1 MVKLWLPQAVFGYK
15 CKIEARSEE
24 KENPRIL
31 SMRAYQ
37 NISIKKNLIAGEGNR
52 LRSHWKLV
60 SQEDKTPIG
69 VPESVAYT
77 LECRSSDSEFTE
89 TRC

>member
-1 MVKLWLPQAVFGYK
+1 MVKLWLPQAVFGNK

-37 NISIKKNLIAGEGNR
+37 NISIR
-52 LRSHWKLV
+52 KLD
-60 SQEDKTPIG
+60 SWGRKSAK
-69 VPESVAYT
+69 ES
-77 LECRSSDSEFTE
+77 LEVG
-89 TRC
+89 